1 MPTSMLTTIMMP
13 KWTGSMPSFIATGN
27 RIGAMISTIDE
38 GSITLPARS
47 RSTLTNS
54 RKATTPRP
62 LSSIHAAMTCGICS
76 EVIRN
81 ENITALVM
89 M

>member
-13 KWTGSMPSFIATGN
+13 KCTGSMPSFIATGN
-27 RIGAMISTIDE
+27 RIGAMISTIDD
-38 GSITLPARS
+38 GSITLPAS
-47 RSTLTNS
+47 SSSTLTTS
-54 RKATTPRP
+54 RKAIRP
-62 LSSIHAAMTCGICS
+62 GPCRASTSRQLLRDVLV
-76 EVIRN
+76 VIRN